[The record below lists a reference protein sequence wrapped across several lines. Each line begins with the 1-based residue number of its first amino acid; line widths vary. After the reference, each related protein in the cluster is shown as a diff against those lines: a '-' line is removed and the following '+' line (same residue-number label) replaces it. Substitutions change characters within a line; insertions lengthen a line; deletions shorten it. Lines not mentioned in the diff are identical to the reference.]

1 MTFTLSR
8 LTTAL
13 AAAAIALT
21 SLTAAPASAMTREER
36 NALGLILGIGA
47 VAVLADGQKDRR
59 RSYAPEPVRPPVRVE
74 HRERRYDDRRYDYRH
89 GDYRHGDYRHGDYRH
104 GDYRH
109 GDYRRADTCTVRIDR
124 DRHGRRVE
132 VYSPGCRESRGD
144 RSYRR

>member
-1 MTFTLSR
+1 MTFTFPR

-21 SLTAAPASAMTREER
+21 SFTAVPASAMTREER

-59 RSYAPEPVRPPVRVE
+59 RTYAPEPVRPPMRFE
-74 HRERRYDDRRYDYRH
+74 HRERRYDDRRY
-89 GDYRHGDYRHGDYRH
+89 
-104 GDYRH
+104 DYRH

-124 DRHGRRVE
+124 DRHGRRIE
-132 VYSPGCRESRGD
+132 TYSPGCRESRGD
-144 RSYRR
+144 RYSRH

>member
-1 MTFTLSR
+1 MTFTFPR

-13 AAAAIALT
+13 VAATLALT
-21 SLTAAPASAMTREER
+21 SLTAASASAMTREER

-59 RSYAPEPVRPPVRVE
+59 RSYAPEPVRPPMRVE
-74 HRERRYDDRRYDYRH
+74 HRDYRHDDRRYRD
-89 GDYRHGDYRHGDYRH
+89 
-104 GDYRH
+104 
-109 GDYRRADTCTVRIDR
+109 RRADSCTVRIER

-144 RSYRR
+144 RYYRR

>member
-47 VAVLADGQKDRR
+47 VAVLADSAKDKGRHTH
-59 RSYAPEPVRPPVRVE
+59 APQPVRPPMRFE
-74 HRERRYDDRRYDYRH
+74 HRDRHEYRGH
-89 GDYRHGDYRHGDYRH
+89 
-104 GDYRH
+104 
-109 GDYRRADTCTVRIDR
+109 RRADTCVVRIER
-124 DRHGRRVE
+124 DRHGRRIE
-132 VYSPGCRESRGD
+132 RYSPGCDSRGD
-144 RSYRR
+144 RYYRR